1 MRDHDED
8 EEISAITPAKWSWAM
23 VPFTF
28 LSTVSGVLDSLAEG
42 FSDLALGVVR
52 HMNYTE
58 EKEAFARDAGL
69 EIERITSE

>member
-1 MRDHDED
+1 MRDYDED
-8 EEISAITPAKWSWAM
+8 EEVSVIVPAKWSWAM
-23 VPFTF
+23 VPFTV

-58 EKEAFARDAGL
+58 ERQAFAREAGL